1 MGTELRRRGYELS
14 APLFSSAACLE
25 PEGVELMT
33 EIHTDYLRAGAH
45 TLRSNSFPLHA
56 AIAEIGLDKALEL
69 AATSV
74 RIARAAISVE
84 KAPAWVA
91 GCIGPAKEPK
101 PEHLLALAQTM
112 LEAGADSIIVET
124 CTTRAM
130 VEAAFSLREHLLEEI
145 AVSLVLDSE
154 GRLLDGH
161 RLENWPAPR
170 KTPDVLGL
178 NCIEMLHVESGV
190 KAITRLAHAWGVER
204 VGLWPNCS
212 GKDED
217 GNFVQHAVDPEAFAI
232 TIAAVV
238 DSRSSIAVIGGC
250 CGSQPAHILA
260 MTAAL

>member
-1 MGTELRRRGYELS
+1 
-14 APLFSSAACLE
+14 
-25 PEGVELMT
+25 VELMT
-33 EIHTDYLRAGAH
+33 QIHTDYLRAGAH

-56 AIAEIGLDKALEL
+56 AISHVGLDRVLEL

-74 RIARAAISVE
+74 RIARSAISVE

-91 GCIGPAKEPK
+91 GCIGPVKEPK
-101 PEHLLALAQTM
+101 LEHLLALAKTM
-112 LEAGADSIIVET
+112 LDAGADSIIVET

-145 AVSLVLDSE
+145 AVSLVLDPE

-161 RLENWPAPR
+161 RLENWPAPP
-170 KTPDVLGL
+170 KAPDVLGL
-178 NCIEMLHVESGV
+178 NCVEIKDVDIGV
-190 KAITRLAHAWGVER
+190 QAITRLAHAWGVER

-212 GKDED
+212 GTDDE
-217 GNFVQHAVDPEAFAI
+217 GSFVQHAVDPESFA
-232 TIAAVV
+232 TTVAKVV
-238 DSRSSIAVIGGC
+238 EARSSIAVIGGC